1 MELSKKWTKSF
12 LNKWRKHYTNP
23 DNISQPANPHNIHKM
38 ETRRNL
44 RQETIRPQL
53 FFKVLSKEIINPF
66 HLSRLRTNHHKQIQ
80 SIKTPSN
87 QQMYEQQT
95 TLKIN
100 LLINNA
106 LLIRMFSLFIVHSRL
121 FDTVVLLMP

>member
-1 MELSKKWTKSF
+1 
-12 LNKWRKHYTNP
+12 
-23 DNISQPANPHNIHKM
+23 M

-44 RQETIRPQL
+44 QQETIRPQL

-95 TLKIN
+95 TLKIKP
-100 LLINNA
+100 
-106 LLIRMFSLFIVHSRL
+106 SH
-121 FDTVVLLMP
+121 

>member
-1 MELSKKWTKSF
+1 MYINDMKQEMDEDLFDQMAEALHSTTPIQQPSKS
-12 LNKWRKHYTNP
+12 TN
-23 DNISQPANPHNIHKM
+23 HNIHKM

-53 FFKVLSKEIINPF
+53 FFKVLSTEIINPF

-95 TLKIN
+95 TLEIK
-100 LLINNA
+100 L
-106 LLIRMFSLFIVHSRL
+106 SH
-121 FDTVVLLMP
+121 